1 MRAPPICR
9 YRAGWER
16 FLRSL
21 PRLAS
26 VPTGSANIQPPL
38 SPTID
43 CQIRYG
49 LAVATIMAL
58 RGPTTAARI
67 TAGPPFL
74 TAAACPMSAAY
85 TAIAETRQRNA
96 GEMLSHSLKQRD
108 LGRDV
113 MAGDFPI
120 ACFPNNDPGQLDR
133 ERRSAFADDER
144 RRAGDVD
151 QIRTYWGGH
160 EIGELNA
167 GRTPSRQRV
176 EIGCHTFVA
185 AIKFRVRAVKECVLR
200 V

>member
-26 VPTGSANIQPPL
+26 VPTASANIRPPL

-85 TAIAETRQRNA
+85 TAIAETRPR
-96 GEMLSHSLKQRD
+96 GEMP
-108 LGRDV
+108 
-113 MAGDFPI
+113 A
-120 ACFPNNDPGQLDR
+120 
-133 ERRSAFADDER
+133 
-144 RRAGDVD
+144 
-151 QIRTYWGGH
+151 
-160 EIGELNA
+160 
-167 GRTPSRQRV
+167 
-176 EIGCHTFVA
+176 
-185 AIKFRVRAVKECVLR
+185 RAVKECVLR
-200 V
+200 VERCERVGVELIESCRPFLDDTGHCVVGHISHRIIPSQQLRYALDQAASPFSPDFLCKGIAQA